1 MFIIV
6 ANYESQMCMFVR
18 IELTAMVRFTDRHET
33 IPISRPT
40 DRPTDRPKN
49 NTETLR
55 SDVPNHLYSVQNV
68 RSMKLTRTR

>member
-40 DRPTDRPKN
+40 DRLKN

-55 SDVPNHLYSVQNV
+55 SDVLNHLYSVQNV

>member
-40 DRPTDRPKN
+40 DRPKN

>member
-40 DRPTDRPKN
+40 NRPKN
-49 NTETLR
+49 NTEALR
-55 SDVPNHLYSVQNV
+55 R
-68 RSMKLTRTR
+68 RSESPVLSSECALNEID